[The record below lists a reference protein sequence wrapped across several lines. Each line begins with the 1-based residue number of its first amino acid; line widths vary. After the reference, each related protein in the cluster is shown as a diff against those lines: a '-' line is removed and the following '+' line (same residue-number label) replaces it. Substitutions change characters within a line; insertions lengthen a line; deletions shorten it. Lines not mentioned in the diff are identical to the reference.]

1 MDEEQQTKLK
11 KSSSS
16 MKFNEDIPY
25 SNYSRANSGYFQQV
39 NQTLKPCLKILH
51 LLKSCKASWPFRE
64 PVDPISSGVPNYF

>member
-25 SNYSRANSGYFQQV
+25 SNYSRANSGYF
-39 NQTLKPCLKILH
+39 
-51 LLKSCKASWPFRE
+51 
-64 PVDPISSGVPNYF
+64 